1 MAKEPKTLTH
11 SEEIKGVSKKIHI
24 DSGGNE
30 SRSAVAGETE
40 FRMLFASGDMIVVNR
55 GDLPETVWD
64 AAGWHGL
71 AQKLGDSYAGQKESG
86 DDPYE
91 NASAM
96 LEQLV
101 AGNWVTES
109 KATGPRIGL
118 LVEAVVAA
126 KIKAGKE
133 VGPQEEADIA
143 ERMKDKEHAKRAK
156 ANPAVAAEYE
166 RLVAERAAARY
177 KAAAEKAKGTDAAGL
192 DDI

>member
-1 MAKEPKTLTH
+1 MAKKATEKLTH
-11 SEEIKGVSKKIHI
+11 EVEIKGVSKKVHI
-24 DSGGNE
+24 DQDGKE

-40 FRMLFASGDMIVVNR
+40 FRMLFAGGDMIRVTR
-55 GDLPETVWD
+55 GDLSDNVWD

-86 DDPYE
+86 DDPFE

-118 LVEAVVAA
+118 LVEAIMAV
-126 KIKAGKE
+126 KANAGL
-133 VGPQEEADIA
+133 EADEAAIEERCKNKEYVKGAKARSDVDA
-143 ERMKDKEHAKRAK
+143 EYQRIVGERAK
-156 ANPAVAAEYE
+156 A
-166 RLVAERAAARY
+166 RAD
-177 KAAAEKAKGTDAAGL
+177 KAADKAKGADAQDAADL
-192 DDI
+192 